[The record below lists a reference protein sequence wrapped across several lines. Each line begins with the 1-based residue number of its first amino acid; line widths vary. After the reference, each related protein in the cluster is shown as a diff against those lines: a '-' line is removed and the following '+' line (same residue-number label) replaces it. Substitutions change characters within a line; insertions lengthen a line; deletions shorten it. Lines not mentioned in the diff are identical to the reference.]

1 MHSMNT
7 LTEQPAR
14 RKKSTSRR
22 KVVARS
28 YGAVRGA
35 AGPSG
40 GLLTGQALLDDM
52 DDYRRQVTSSPAAA
66 QSFLQRLGVLTKG
79 GKTKTLIRG

>member
-1 MHSMNT
+1 MHCMKT
-7 LTEQPAR
+7 LTEQFAS
-14 RKKSTSRR
+14 RKKKVSSR

-28 YGAVRGA
+28 YQAFRGA
-35 AGPSG
+35 NDPAG

-66 QSFLQRLGVLTKG
+66 QSFLRRLGVLTKG

>member
-1 MHSMNT
+1 MHNMNT
-7 LTEQPAR
+7 LTEQPTR
-14 RKKSTSRR
+14 RKKNSSRR

-28 YGAVRGA
+28 YGAVRGEV
-35 AGPSG
+35 GPSG
-40 GLLTGQALLDDM
+40 ALLTGQALLDDM

-66 QSFLQRLGVLTKG
+66 QSFLQRLGVLTKD

>member
-1 MHSMNT
+1 MHSMKT
-7 LTEQPAR
+7 LTKQAPR
-14 RKKSTSRR
+14 QKKIASPR
-22 KVVARS
+22 KVV
-28 YGAVRGA
+28 VRTTQAIGSVVNA
-35 AGPSG
+35 SG

-52 DDYRRQVTSSPAAA
+52 DAYRRQVTSSPEAA

>member
-1 MHSMNT
+1 MHSMKT
-7 LTEQPAR
+7 LTEQPAP
-14 RKKSTSRR
+14 RKKKASPQ

-28 YGAVRGA
+28 YRAVRGV
-35 AGPSG
+35 AGSSG

-52 DDYRRQVTSSPAAA
+52 DAYRRQVTSSPEAA

>member
-1 MHSMNT
+1 MQSMNI

-14 RKKSTSRR
+14 RKKNASRR
-22 KVVARS
+22 KVI
-28 YGAVRGA
+28 VRTSQAIGSVVNA
-35 AGPSG
+35 SA

-52 DDYRRQVTSSPAAA
+52 GAYRRQVTSSPEAA

-79 GKTKTLIRG
+79 GKTKTLIRD